1 MGILGLGGLEQSK
14 WVKNMNHSSEQIASA
29 GLCKLEGV
37 KLSLDKA
44 RSPDLALM
52 VGAQCYIQISLPSYL
67 SQYDTNVVGY

>member
-1 MGILGLGGLEQSK
+1 MGILGLGGFRT
-14 WVKNMNHSSEQIASA
+14 VKMGYKNINHSSEQIVSA

-52 VGAQCYIQISLPSYL
+52 VVAQC
-67 SQYDTNVVGY
+67 